1 MQERAWSDMRVFVVE
16 VLILTRQ
23 RLPQSGAE
31 TKTET
36 ETETETQ
43 TQTQTQTESK
53 A

>member
-31 TKTET
+31 T